1 MVDSGENLGVLPF
14 VPWVLSP
21 FWGPTGSIL
30 KTSGLLDP
38 GGSLQLSP
46 LGVPLRTLELL
57 VWIILGAQSNL
68 LNKLMTV
75 WLFVCSQICGSQAQ
89 NSKRVFQD
97 SVLNNFLPT
106 GRRWQWQWPVCG
118 ARQGCHKRPLQ
129 GFCLGERN
137 SSEHSELEQGGAVS
151 QGPSRPSWRPCWDSV
166 LSLLGLQVRLVGPT
180 WWSFEDPRALQPP
193 WAVVR
198 GCFCRVSGQCG
209 APRWPQISLGS
220 VCSRFTQRWQE
231 HHPPRAG
238 LQVCVPR
245 GGAQCRGWAQA
256 WVARWA
262 RRGPQGGADYLLVS
276 QVANA
281 EERVLLPGAVFS

>member
-1 MVDSGENLGVLPF
+1 MAVACVWS
-14 VPWVLSP
+14 
-21 FWGPTGSIL
+21 TA
-30 KTSGLLDP
+30 
-38 GGSLQLSP
+38 
-46 LGVPLRTLELL
+46 GVPQEATAGILLGGKKFLRALRA
-57 VWIILGAQSNL
+57 G
-68 LNKLMTV
+68 
-75 WLFVCSQICGSQAQ
+75 
-89 NSKRVFQD
+89 
-97 SVLNNFLPT
+97 T
-106 GRRWQWQWPVCG
+106 GRS
-118 ARQGCHKRPLQ
+118 RQ
-129 GFCLGERN
+129 
-137 SSEHSELEQGGAVS
+137 S